1 MTNKLLLGISFAAVA
16 LFAADDV
23 VTAVEGTVKKVDAGT
38 KTVVVKTADGTEH
51 TVHFVSKTAV
61 HGWDASE
68 AGAKDGMH
76 GVKEGSHV
84 VVHYTVKGTDK
95 TAQEMDRIGDGGLKV
110 TEGTVSKIDRG
121 TKTLAVKTA
130 DGAEATYRITDHAV
144 VDAGKETGK
153 AIEKASKVT
162 VYYTE
167 EGGKKVVH
175 FFKNN

>member
-51 TVHFVSKTAV
+51 TVHFASKTAV

-84 VVHYTVKGTDK
+84 VVHYTVKGTEK

-130 DGAEATYRITDHAV
+130 DGAEATYKITDHAV